1 MMARRKCER
10 MKMRRHRVFLLCT
23 VGLCVISFLHYY
35 KALHYVSLLRELS
48 APYPNI
54 KSFIMVTGF
63 FWREKGVATTP
74 LSPASPEEAPPLPI
88 LRQSDTKA
96 RAVAGAV
103 GGGGGGGGVGLGI
116 GGVMVRGAGIVGSTG
131 LEVRLREEPA
141 PPHPWEKPE
150 ESQRG
155 DTPNEEKAE
164 DHLKPRN
171 PSHQAQPAGPDLP
184 EVPLVGKEHRAVFL
198 KDPLETLGDLHT
210 RTHQLHDDK
219 TSYFVRTKAGA
230 LCFRQGTEVATP
242 KEYSGKSGGSVANGA
257 GEGARAGPA
266 GQRKPLEVQ
275 QQPSVAPKT
284 KARARGNGKRL
295 VKCVCRPGWHGPYC
309 GVPTMVYHSNL
320 PTKER
325 LTPRETPR
333 RVINAINV
341 NHEFDLLHVRFHE
354 LAQAVDLFL
363 VCESNFTAYGEK
375 RPLRFLRL
383 LLNGTYD
390 YIRHK
395 ILYVFLDHFPEGGR
409 QDGWIADDYLRTFLT
424 HNGMSRVLGA
434 RSDDVFVIN
443 DADEIPAHEGLLF
456 LKLFDGWT
464 EPFAIHMR
472 KSLYGFFWKQFG
484 SLEVV
489 SGCTVGMLRDV
500 YDGDGIKL
508 RRREYYTMPGFRKY
522 ENDTGHILVQ
532 WSVGSPFHFA
542 GWHCSWCFTPEGIY
556 FKLVSAQNG
565 DFPRW
570 GDYEDKRDL
579 NYIRDLIRTGGWFDG
594 SLQEYPPVDP
604 KEHMYAPKYMLEHF
618 DRYRYLLENPY
629 NKVSRLSE
637 G

>member
-1 MMARRKCER
+1 

-54 KSFIMVTGF
+54 KSFIMVSGF
-63 FWREKGVATTP
+63 FWRWPTS
-74 LSPASPEEAPPLPI
+74 LI
-88 LRQSDTKA
+88 LFCQKQSDNSHVEPNLQK
-96 RAVAGAV
+96 
-103 GGGGGGGGVGLGI
+103 
-116 GGVMVRGAGIVGSTG
+116 
-131 LEVRLREEPA
+131 LRE
-141 PPHPWEKPE
+141 
-150 ESQRG
+150 Q
-155 DTPNEEKAE
+155 
-164 DHLKPRN
+164 L
-171 PSHQAQPAGPDLP
+171 
-184 EVPLVGKEHRAVFL
+184 GKEKL
-198 KDPLETLGDLHT
+198 PDPIKSMGDLHT
-210 RTHQLHDDK
+210 RSYQLQDDK
-219 TSYFVRTKAGA
+219 TSYFVRTSRGA
-230 LCFRQGTEVATP
+230 YCFRQGTEI
-242 KEYSGKSGGSVANGA
+242 KESS
-257 GEGARAGPA
+257 
-266 GQRKPLEVQ
+266 RKPLGLQ
-275 QQPSVAPKT
+275 QQPGKT
-284 KARARGNGKRL
+284 KGKGQPLGSGKQL

-325 LTPRETPR
+325 LTPRKTPR
-333 RVINAINV
+333 RVINAINI
-341 NHEFDLLHVRFHE
+341 NHEFDLLHTRFHE
-354 LAQAVDLFL
+354 LSQAVDLFL

-375 RPLRFLRL
+375 RPLSFLRL

-390 YIRHK
+390 YVRHK
-395 ILYVFLDHFPEGGR
+395 ILYVFLDHFPDGGR

-424 HNGMSRVLGA
+424 RNGLSRVKGA

-443 DADEIPAHEGLLF
+443 DADEIPAQEGLLF

-484 SLEVV
+484 TLEVV
-489 SGCTVGMLRDV
+489 SGCTLRMLRDV

-579 NYIRDLIRTGGWFDG
+579 NYIRELIRTGGWFDG
-594 SLQEYPPVDP
+594 SVQEYPPADP
-604 KEHMYAPKYMLEHF
+604 KEHMFAPKYIMENHK
-618 DRYRYLLENPY
+618 RYHYLLENPY
-629 NKVSRLSE
+629 KNKVQNE
-637 G
+637 